1 MENLNLNAQIRNTE
15 EKISEVRA
23 AKMIPAVV
31 YWKHQESIAIKI
43 DNSEFI
49 KLFRVSGESHI
60 INLNIGKKSIEV
72 LVHDIQREPVNGDF
86 QHIDFYA
93 ITKGEKVHTKIHLSF
108 IGNSKAVKEGAI
120 LEEHIKELD
129 VKVLPKDLVDCFE
142 VDLSKLA
149 EMGDVIRISDLGI
162 SSKFEL
168 HAHADDIVVS
178 ASKPAKIE
186 VEETAT
192 IVETATEETK

>member
-15 EKISEVRA
+15 EKLSEVRA

-31 YWKHQESIAIKI
+31 YWKHQEPIAIKI

-60 INLNIGKKSIEV
+60 INLNVGKKSIEV

-86 QHIDFYA
+86 QHIDFFA

-108 IGNSKAVKEGAI
+108 VGTSKAVKEGAI

-129 VKVLPKDLVDCFE
+129 VKVLPKDLVDSFE
-142 VDLSKLA
+142 VDLSKLV

-162 SSKFEL
+162 SSKFEI
-168 HAHADDIVVS
+168 HANADDIVAS
-178 ASKPAKIE
+178 ASKPAKVEIE
-186 VEETAT
+186 EAPAATET
-192 IVETATEETK
+192 TEETK

>member
-1 MENLNLNAQIRNTE
+1 MENLNLNAQIRNNE
-15 EKISEVRA
+15 EKLSEVRA

-31 YWKHQESIAIKI
+31 YWKHQEPIAIKI

-49 KLFRVSGESHI
+49 KLFRISGESHI
-60 INLNIGKKSIEV
+60 ISLNIGKKSIEV

-86 QHIDFYA
+86 QHIDFFA

-108 IGNSKAVKEGAI
+108 VGTSKAVKEGAI

-129 VKVLPKDLVDCFE
+129 VKVLPKDLVDSFE
-142 VDLSKLA
+142 VDLSKLV
-149 EMGDVIRISDLGI
+149 EMGDVIRVSDLGI

-178 ASKPAKIE
+178 ASKPAKVEIE
-186 VEETAT
+186 EVTVATET
-192 IVETATEETK
+192 TEETK

>member
-1 MENLNLNAQIRNTE
+1 MENLNLNAQIRNNE
-15 EKISEVRA
+15 EKVSEVRA

-31 YWKHQESIAIKI
+31 YWKHQEPIAIKI

-49 KLFRVSGESHI
+49 KLFRISGESHI
-60 INLNIGKKSIEV
+60 ISLNIGKKSIEV

-86 QHIDFYA
+86 QHIDFFA

-108 IGNSKAVKEGAI
+108 VGTSKAVKEGAI

-129 VKVLPKDLVDCFE
+129 VKVLPKDLVDSFE
-142 VDLSKLA
+142 VDLSKLV
-149 EMGDVIRISDLGI
+149 EMGDVIRVSDLGI

-186 VEETAT
+186 IEEAT
-192 IVETATEETK
+192 VATETTEETK

>member
-15 EKISEVRA
+15 EKLSEVRA

-31 YWKHQESIAIKI
+31 YWKHQEPIAIKI

-72 LVHDIQREPVNGDF
+72 LVHDFQKEPVNGDF
-86 QHIDFYA
+86 QHIDFFA

-108 IGNSKAVKEGAI
+108 VGTSKAVKEGAI

-129 VKVLPKDLVDCFE
+129 VKVLPKDLVDSFE
-142 VDLSKLA
+142 VDLSKLV
-149 EMGDVIRISDLGI
+149 EMGDVIRVSDLGI
-162 SSKFEL
+162 SSKFEII
-168 HAHADDIVVS
+168 ANADDIVAS
-178 ASKPAKIE
+178 ASKPAKVEIE
-186 VEETAT
+186 EAPAATET
-192 IVETATEETK
+192 TEETK